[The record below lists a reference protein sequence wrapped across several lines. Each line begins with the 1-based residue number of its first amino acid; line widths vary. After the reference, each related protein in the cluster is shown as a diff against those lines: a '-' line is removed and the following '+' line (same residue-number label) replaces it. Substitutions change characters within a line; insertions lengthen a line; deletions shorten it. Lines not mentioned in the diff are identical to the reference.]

1 MVNFLEIDIVKKYS
15 KYIKI
20 SILCFFISVFSY
32 KVASIVRDHLQDKN
46 QDLYKSIVYDDIPTL
61 YMHGSYALYGTYAV
75 IKNINPIN
83 FAVSFV
89 AMATSVSIAK
99 KIIAK
104 ERPNGKDKKSFPSG
118 HASTSSFTAA
128 YIHKYHG
135 LKYAAPL
142 YIASL
147 FISHTRVELNKH
159 DYYDIFGGLIFGL
172 FFGFFADRIAL
183 YFASRFFK
191 LFSKK

>member
-1 MVNFLEIDIVKKYS
+1 MVNFLDIKIIKRYD

-20 SILCFFISVFSY
+20 AILGFFISLFSY
-32 KVASIVRDHLQDKN
+32 KVASIVKDHFQCKS
-46 QDLYKSIVYDDIPTL
+46 QDLYKGIVYDNIPTL

-99 KIIAK
+99 KIIGK

-118 HASTSSFTAA
+118 HSATSFFTSG

-135 LKYAAPL
+135 FKYATPL

-147 FISHTRVELNKH
+147 FVSHTRVEINKH

-172 FFGFFADRIAL
+172 FFGFFGDRIAF